1 MQRYRVE
8 FEQQAL
14 DDLQRLHDFLLV
26 AAPEYADQSL
36 DRIHQSFKTLEII
49 PHSCRKADIQSD
61 HNLRELVIDEGRS
74 GYLALFEIRPSN
86 CVLILAVR
94 HQRESDYH

>member
-8 FEQQAL
+8 FEHQAL

-36 DRIHQSFKTLEII
+36 GRIHQSFKTLEII

-61 HNLRELVIDEGRS
+61 RILRELVIDQGRS
-74 GYLALFEIRPSN
+74 GYLALFEIRPN
-86 CVLILAVR
+86 DCILILAVR

>member
-1 MQRYRVE
+1 MQRYRIE
-8 FEQQAL
+8 FEPQAL
-14 DDLQRLHDFLLV
+14 DDLKRLHEFMLN
-26 AAPEYADQSL
+26 AAPDYADQSL
-36 DRIHQSFKTLEII
+36 DRIYQSFKTLEII

-61 HNLRELVIDEGRS
+61 RNLRELVIDQGRS
-74 GYLALFEIRPSN
+74 GYLALFEIRPDD

>member
-1 MQRYRVE
+1 MQRYRIE
-8 FEQQAL
+8 FEPQAL
-14 DDLQRLHDFLLV
+14 DDLQRLHEFLLA

-49 PHSCRKADIQSD
+49 PHSCRKAEVQSD
-61 HNLRELVIDEGRS
+61 RNLRELVINQGRS
-74 GYLALFEIRPSN
+74 GYLALFEIRPNN

>member
-1 MQRYRVE
+1 MQQYRIE
-8 FEQQAL
+8 FEQEAI
-14 DDLQRLHDFLLV
+14 DDLKRLHEFLLT
-26 AAPEYADQSL
+26 AAPEYADESL

-49 PHSCRKADIQSD
+49 PHSCRKANIQTD
-61 HNLRELVIDEGRS
+61 RNLRELVIDQGKS
-74 GYLALFEIRPSN
+74 GYLALFEIRPDN

>member
-1 MQRYRVE
+1 MQRYRIE
-8 FEQQAL
+8 FAQQAL
-14 DDLQRLHDFLLV
+14 DDLLRLHEFLLL

-36 DRIHQSFKTLEII
+36 DRIYQSFQTLEII
-49 PHSCRKADIQSD
+49 PHSCRKAKIQSD
-61 HNLRELVIDEGRS
+61 RTLRELVIDQGRS
-74 GYLALFEIRPSN
+74 GCLALFEIRPNN

>member
-8 FEQQAL
+8 FEPQAL
-14 DDLQRLHDFLLV
+14 DDLQRLHDFLLM

-36 DRIHQSFKTLEII
+36 ERIHQSFKTLEII

-61 HNLRELVIDEGRS
+61 RNLRELVIDQGRS
-74 GYLALFEIRPSN
+74 GYLALFEIRPN
-86 CVLILAVR
+86 DFALILTVR
-94 HQRESDYH
+94 HRRESDHH

>member
-1 MQRYRVE
+1 MQRYRIE

-14 DDLQRLHDFLLV
+14 DDLQRLHEFLLAV
-26 AAPEYADQSL
+26 APEYADQSL

-61 HNLRELVIDEGRS
+61 RNLRELVIDQGRS
-74 GYLALFEIRPSN
+74 GYLALFEIRPNN

>member
-1 MQRYRVE
+1 MQRYRIE

-14 DDLQRLHDFLLV
+14 DDLKRLHEFLLA

-36 DRIHQSFKTLEII
+36 DRIYQSFKALEII

-61 HNLRELVIDEGRS
+61 RILRELVIDQGRS
-74 GYLALFEIRPSN
+74 GYLALFEIRPDN
-86 CVLILAVR
+86 CVLVLAIR